1 MKTTLAALIV
11 TLGLA
16 SAAQAAP
23 CPEANYDGC
32 ASDGY
37 AIVEVEPDI
46 YWPHNEMASAHR
58 LIPHQV
64 RYKRI
69 RVPRRSLF
77 GCKH

>member
-1 MKTTLAALIV
+1 MKTTLTALIM
-11 TLGLA
+11 TLGLT

-23 CPEANYDGC
+23 CPEANYDSC

-37 AIVEVEPDI
+37 AIVEVEPNI
-46 YWPHNEMASAHR
+46 YWPHNEMAVVHR
-58 LIPHQV
+58 QAYHPV